1 MFARRSIRAAAR
13 YRFHRAKSKGP
24 KTQAARSRIA
34 VKSAEQQSQL
44 MLHRT
49 RDLLMRQRTQVINAL
64 RAHLAELGITAAQGN
79 AGLRELLAIIAGAA
93 DERLPAEAH
102 ASLIVQ
108 AKRPRSQEFAINH
121 DVIKTS
127 AADTLPPFEPAT
139 FWTHFRHATATI
151 KGVRL
156 HFVEGG
162 SGVPILL
169 LPGWP
174 QSWYAWRYVM
184 QLLVA
189 GGRRVIALDPRGIG
203 DSDRPASGYD
213 MRTVAAEVIGYAY
226 AAEWPADVK
235 RLAVFDAALPGISP
249 PPAAGIPTA
258 EANLKTWH
266 FAFNRLDDLPELL
279 LQGRE
284 RQFLTWLFRAK
295 AVRPWTITPA
305 DLDEYVRVNAAPG
318 ATRAAFSYYRHKLSR
333 EGLER
338 SRKRAEQKLAMPV
351 LAFGAETGVGTALID
366 TMRLVASDVR
376 GGVFEDCG
384 HYMPEEAPR
393 SVAEQIMIFLN
404 R

>member
-1 MFARRSIRAAAR
+1 M
-13 YRFHRAKSKGP
+13 
-24 KTQAARSRIA
+24 
-34 VKSAEQQSQL
+34 
-44 MLHRT
+44 
-49 RDLLMRQRTQVINAL
+49 
-64 RAHLAELGITAAQGN
+64 
-79 AGLRELLAIIAGAA
+79 
-93 DERLPAEAH
+93 
-102 ASLIVQ
+102 
-108 AKRPRSQEFAINH
+108 NH

-139 FWTHFRHATATI
+139 LGSHFRHATATI

-213 MRTVAAEVIGYAY
+213 MRTLAAEVHGLIEALALTADGPVDVVGHDVGTWIGYAY

-295 AVRPWTITPA
+295 AVRPWTNHA
-305 DLDEYVRVNAAPG
+305 G
-318 ATRAAFSYYRHKLSR
+318 
-333 EGLER
+333 
-338 SRKRAEQKLAMPV
+338 
-351 LAFGAETGVGTALID
+351 
-366 TMRLVASDVR
+366 
-376 GGVFEDCG
+376 
-384 HYMPEEAPR
+384 
-393 SVAEQIMIFLN
+393 
-404 R
+404 